1 MQVSHIHIMNKRWDL
16 MLLPLNPSNYFSFSY
31 IYTQTHLHYSNQ
43 TTHISLPNLHS
54 PFSYISLSL
63 SKTKTTGERKKEKMG
78 LIQLLIIIVMLLPLL
93 APTLT
98 FSSPL
103 PDPELVVQEVNE

>member
-63 SKTKTTGERKKEKMG
+63 SLKLKQQERERKKKW
-78 LIQLLIIIVMLLPLL
+78 
-93 APTLT
+93 
-98 FSSPL
+98 
-103 PDPELVVQEVNE
+103 D